1 MHGLGTGASRFLLI
15 IVVVALCVVRPVFA
29 DTVSTE
35 SFTGALA
42 SSDSVFETT
51 ITVSAGTDVLLQT
64 YGFGG
69 GINAQGTAIN
79 PGGTDPF
86 LAIFSGVGSAAS
98 ILTDGMGNPFG
109 TSVDL
114 SNYASFTGC
123 PPAGS
128 LDFGGPI
135 CADVTMSLS
144 ALAAGTYTVVLSDGQ
159 YIANAVFD
167 NGTLG
172 EGFSDL
178 TGGVFC
184 NLANN
189 GVNCPDPLSGAYA
202 LDITTTSPA
211 SAVPEPGTFGLV
223 GSCLFALGVLRLRRP
238 I

>member
-1 MHGLGTGASRFLLI
+1 MDPLGTSATRLFLITVFAALL
-15 IVVVALCVVRPVFA
+15 VVPPAFA
-29 DTVSTE
+29 DTVSSE
-35 SFTGALA
+35 SFTGILA

-51 ITVSAGTDVLLQT
+51 ITISAGTDVLLQT

-69 GINAQGTAIN
+69 GTNAQGTAIA

-86 LAIFSGVGSAAS
+86 LAIFSGVGSTAA
-98 ILTDGMGNPFG
+98 ILTDGMGDPYG

-114 SNYASFTGC
+114 TNYASFTGC
-123 PPAGS
+123 PPAGA
-128 LDFGGPI
+128 LNFGGPI

-144 ALAAGTYTVVLSDGQ
+144 ALDAGTYTVVLSDGQ

-184 NLANN
+184 NIANN
-189 GVNCPDPLSGAYA
+189 GVNCPDPLGGAYA
-202 LDITTTSPA
+202 LDITTTSPP
-211 SAVPEPGTFGLV
+211 SAVPEPGTLELV
-223 GSCLFALGVLRLRRP
+223 GSCLFGLGIFHRRWQ
-238 I
+238 